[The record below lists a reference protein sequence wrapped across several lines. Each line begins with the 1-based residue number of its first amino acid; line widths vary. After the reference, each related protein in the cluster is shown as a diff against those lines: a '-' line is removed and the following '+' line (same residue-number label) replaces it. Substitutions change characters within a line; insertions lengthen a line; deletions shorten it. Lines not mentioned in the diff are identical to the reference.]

1 MRFINFFSVLTLI
14 FSTITLSAQD
24 EVINSPEMISVF
36 KSANASTNAS
46 FGASVFFV
54 NPKRIVDGTVYL
66 FDDWN
71 NRGVIYTTD
80 HEKLAIYNINL
91 NIKRNAFES
100 KVGNDSL
107 FSFSFNNIEKF
118 VINNRVFK
126 NYYWDN
132 DNRVYEEIVK
142 HKNYEILKGFNVKF
156 IEGSSN
162 PMLNRKN
169 DKYIRNESY
178 YIRKDGKISF
188 LALKKSRILKLLD
201 LNNQQKEKVLDYV
214 DQYKLSFKNEDDLKK
229 IFDYASKV

>member
-1 MRFINFFSVLTLI
+1 MMFTSM
-14 FSTITLSAQD
+14 LSAQE
-24 EVINSPEMISVF
+24 EVVNAPDMVNMF
-36 KSANASTNAS
+36 KSAHPSTNAS

-54 NPKRIVDGTVYL
+54 NPKRIIDGTIYL
-66 FDDWN
+66 FDDWS
-71 NRGVIYTTD
+71 NRGIIYTTAHD
-80 HEKLAIYNINL
+80 KFAINNINL
-91 NIKRNAFES
+91 NIQRNAFES

-132 DNRVYEEIVK
+132 DNRVYEEIATQ
-142 HKNYEILKGFNVKF
+142 KNFEILKGFNVKF
-156 IEGSSN
+156 VEGSSN

-178 YIRKDGKISF
+178 YVRKDGKITF

-201 LNNQQKEKVLDYV
+201 LNDQQKQKVLDYA
-214 DQYKLSFKNEDDLKK
+214 DQNKLSFKNEDDLKK
-229 IFDYASKV
+229 ILNYASKV

>member
-1 MRFINFFSVLTLI
+1 MRFIKLFSVLTLI
-14 FSTITLSAQD
+14 FSTLTLSAQD
-24 EVINSPEMISVF
+24 EVVNSPEMISVF
-36 KSANASTNAS
+36 KSAHASTNAS

-71 NRGVIYTTD
+71 NRGVIYTTGY
-80 HEKLAIYNINL
+80 EKLAINNINL

-156 IEGSSN
+156 VEGSSN

-169 DKYIRNESY
+169 DKYIRNETY
-178 YIRKDGKISF
+178 YVRKDGKISF

-214 DQYKLSFKNEDDLKK
+214 DQYKLSFKDEDDLKK
-229 IFDYASKV
+229 ILDYASKA

>member
-1 MRFINFFSVLTLI
+1 MVFTSMLY
-14 FSTITLSAQD
+14 AQD
-24 EVINSPEMISVF
+24 EGVNTPEMISMF
-36 KSANASTNAS
+36 KSANASSNAS

-54 NPKRIVDGTVYL
+54 NPKRIIDGTVYL
-66 FDDWN
+66 FDDWS
-71 NRGVIYTTD
+71 NRGIIYTNA
-80 HEKLAIYNINL
+80 HEKLAINNINL
-91 NIKRNAFES
+91 NIQRNAFES

-132 DNRVYEEIVK
+132 DNRVYEEIAIQ
-142 HKNYEILKGFNVKF
+142 KNFEILKGFNVKF
-156 IEGSSN
+156 VEGSSN

-178 YIRKDGKISF
+178 YVRKDGKITF

-201 LNNQQKEKVLDYV
+201 LNDQQKQKVLDYA
-214 DQYKLSFKNEDDLKK
+214 DQNKLSFKNEDDLKK
-229 IFDYASKV
+229 ILNYASKV

>member
-1 MRFINFFSVLTLI
+1 MKLIKLFSV
-14 FSTITLSAQD
+14 ITAIMFASILSAQD
-24 EVINSPEMISVF
+24 EVVNAPEMVSVF
-36 KSANASTNAS
+36 KSAHGSSNAS
-46 FGASVFFV
+46 FGSSVFFV
-54 NPKRIVDGTVYL
+54 NPKRVIDGTVYL

-71 NRGVIYTTD
+71 NRGIIYTTA
-80 HEKLAIYNINL
+80 HEKLAINNINL
-91 NIKRNAFES
+91 NIQRNAFEA

-132 DNRVYEEIVK
+132 DNRVYEEIATQ
-142 HKNYEILKGFNVKF
+142 KNFEILKGFNVKF
-156 IEGSSN
+156 FEGSSN

-169 DKYIRNESY
+169 DKYIRNETY
-178 YIRKDGKISF
+178 YVRKDGKITF

-201 LNNQQKEKVLDYV
+201 LNDQQKEKVLDYV

-229 IFDYASKV
+229 ILNYASNV